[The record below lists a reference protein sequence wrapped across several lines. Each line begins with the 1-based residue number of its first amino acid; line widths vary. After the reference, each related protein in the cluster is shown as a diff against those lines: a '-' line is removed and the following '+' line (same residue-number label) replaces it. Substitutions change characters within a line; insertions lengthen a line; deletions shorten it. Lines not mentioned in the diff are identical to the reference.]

1 MKLKYQTR
9 MFNRL
14 FYWRIAIINALVVS
28 LVFPVSS
35 LLRIGYHREIFVR
48 EFALGFLFTIF
59 VWWFNLHAF
68 PFIEHKFFRSANQI
82 LKETIRVV
90 STLTASYLL
99 IYLDER
105 LGLFQINIDLG
116 DYIYPEYGNEFRAVI
131 TAFIV
136 LLLVFFMNL
145 SGQYYKTRI
154 ENEKLKLE
162 NSIAQFE
169 ALKQQINPHFL
180 FNSLNILKTMINSHD
195 KKAEEYVLRL
205 SELYRSL
212 LISNQKE
219 KIEISDELMALENYI
234 YMLKARFQDKIL
246 IKIDIANEFRT
257 GFIPPFTLQMLVENC
272 IKHNIVSEKNPL
284 TIELKIE
291 DNQLVV
297 RNNLQLKRSVEHS
310 NNIGLNNI
318 NNRYINNIGKSIT
331 IVQDEDYFT
340 VKLPLIS

>member
-219 KIEISDELMALENYI
+219 KIEISDELIALENYI

-246 IKIDIANEFRT
+246 IKIDIPNEFKT

-331 IVQDEDYFT
+331 IEQNEDYFT